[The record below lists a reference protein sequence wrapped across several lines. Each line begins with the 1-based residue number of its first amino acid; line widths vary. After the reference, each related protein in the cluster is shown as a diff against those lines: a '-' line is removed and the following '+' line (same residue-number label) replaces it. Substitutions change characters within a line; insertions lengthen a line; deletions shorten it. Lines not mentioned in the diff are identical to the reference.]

1 MLLCANMHS
10 LKSDIL
16 LLYYDANN
24 WYLLDLS
31 RFEMVYDIYQMS
43 CLVFFFFSSLGE
55 FCNIL
60 LHFWLP
66 CCATILLK
74 KYTLMQLSI
83 LKSSLHS
90 AWYMHYC
97 GIDSKLFLFA
107 WSSLFDQKWF
117 EFGLYMLESKYY
129 TGIFTIQMVFLNE
142 LTLMGQWDSVP

>member
-1 MLLCANMHS
+1 
-10 LKSDIL
+10 
-16 LLYYDANN
+16 
-24 WYLLDLS
+24 
-31 RFEMVYDIYQMS
+31 MVYDIYQMS
-43 CLVFFFFSSLGE
+43 SLGFFFSSLGE

-60 LHFWLP
+60 LQFDYLVVP
-66 CCATILLK
+66 PFCSK
-74 KYTLMQLSI
+74 STLMQLSI

-129 TGIFTIQMVFLNE
+129 TGIFTIQMIFLNE
-142 LTLMGQWDSVP
+142 LTLMGQWDSMP

>member
-1 MLLCANMHS
+1 MCKHAQFEKWYFVTVLWCKQLILIGS
-10 LKSDIL
+10 LYIRDGI
-16 LLYYDANN
+16 
-24 WYLLDLS
+24 WYLSNEL
-31 RFEMVYDIYQMS
+31 FG
-43 CLVFFFFSSLGE
+43 VFFFSLGE

-60 LHFWLP
+60 LQFDYLVVP
-66 CCATILLK
+66 PFCSK
-74 KYTLMQLSI
+74 STLMQLSI

-142 LTLMGQWDSVP
+142 LTLMAQWDSMP

>member
-1 MLLCANMHS
+1 MQTNSHFEKWYFVTVLWCKQLIFIGS
-10 LKSDIL
+10 LYIRDGI
-16 LLYYDANN
+16 
-24 WYLLDLS
+24 WYLSNEL
-31 RFEMVYDIYQMS
+31 FGG
-43 CLVFFFFSSLGE
+43 FFPSLGE

-60 LHFWLP
+60 LQFDYLVVP
-66 CCATILLK
+66 PFCSK
-74 KYTLMQLSI
+74 STLMQLSI

-107 WSSLFDQKWF
+107 WSSLFDQKWS

-142 LTLMGQWDSVP
+142 LTLMGQWDSMP

>member
-60 LHFWLP
+60 LQFDYLVVP
-66 CCATILLK
+66 PFCSK
-74 KYTLMQLSI
+74 STLMQLSI

-117 EFGLYMLESKYY
+117 EFGLYMLESKHY

>member
-1 MLLCANMHS
+1 MCKHAQFEKWYFVTVLWCKQLILIGS
-10 LKSDIL
+10 LYIRDGI
-16 LLYYDANN
+16 
-24 WYLLDLS
+24 WYLSNEL
-31 RFEMVYDIYQMS
+31 FG
-43 CLVFFFFSSLGE
+43 VFFFE
-55 FCNIL
+55 PWWIL
-60 LHFWLP
+60 QYPITIWLP

-117 EFGLYMLESKYY
+117 EFGLYMLESKHY

-142 LTLMGQWDSVP
+142 LTLMGQWDSMP

>member
-1 MLLCANMHS
+1 MQTCTVWKVIFCYCIMMQIKQLILIGS
-10 LKSDIL
+10 LYIRDGI
-16 LLYYDANN
+16 
-24 WYLLDLS
+24 WYLSNEL
-31 RFEMVYDIYQMS
+31 FG
-43 CLVFFFFSSLGE
+43 VFFLSLSE

-60 LHFWLP
+60 LQFDYLVVP
-66 CCATILLK
+66 PFCSK
-74 KYTLMQLSI
+74 STLMQLSI

-142 LTLMGQWDSVP
+142 LTLMGQWDSMP

>member
-1 MLLCANMHS
+1 MCKHAQFEKWYFVTVLWCKQLILIGS
-10 LKSDIL
+10 LYIRDGI
-16 LLYYDANN
+16 
-24 WYLLDLS
+24 WYLSNEL
-31 RFEMVYDIYQMS
+31 FG
-43 CLVFFFFSSLGE
+43 VFFFSLGE

-60 LHFWLP
+60 LQFDYLVVP
-66 CCATILLK
+66 PFCSK
-74 KYTLMQLSI
+74 STLMQLSI

-129 TGIFTIQMVFLNE
+129 TGIFTIQMIFLNE
-142 LTLMGQWDSVP
+142 LTLMGQWDSMP

>member
-1 MLLCANMHS
+1 MCKHAQFEKWYFVTVLWCKQLILIGS
-10 LKSDIL
+10 LYIRDGI
-16 LLYYDANN
+16 
-24 WYLLDLS
+24 WYLSNEL
-31 RFEMVYDIYQMS
+31 FG
-43 CLVFFFFSSLGE
+43 VFFFSLGE

-60 LHFWLP
+60 LQFDYLVVP
-66 CCATILLK
+66 PFCSK
-74 KYTLMQLSI
+74 STLMQLSI

-142 LTLMGQWDSVP
+142 LTLMGQWDSMP